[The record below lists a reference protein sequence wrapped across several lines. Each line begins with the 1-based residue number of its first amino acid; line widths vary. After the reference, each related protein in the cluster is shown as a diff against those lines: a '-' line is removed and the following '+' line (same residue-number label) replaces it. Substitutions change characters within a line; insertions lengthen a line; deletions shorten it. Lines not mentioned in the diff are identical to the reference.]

1 MEAHLKA
8 PVEKLSWALAFLVRF
23 LDIWLDLI
31 SAISRTRA
39 INSFCSSVYNKL
51 IFFTFLIFYNFYS
64 FLNFFSPSTS
74 PSAIAFSISSL
85 L

>member
-1 MEAHLKA
+1 MADYADHFSLTY
-8 PVEKLSWALAFLVRF
+8 PVAASLVSLNLSMIL
-23 LDIWLDLI
+23 
-31 SAISRTRA
+31 
-39 INSFCSSVYNKL
+39 L